1 MTSKYAYALCEAC
14 RKKIARFNRAEA
26 ARRKKLNLP
35 MGGRPRKKIDGDV
48 LARVRAGTLTLEE
61 AAATV
66 GMSTVTLRRRLR
78 EQEDADGR

>member
-26 ARRKKLNLP
+26 ERRRKLKLP
-35 MGGRPRKKIDGDV
+35 TGRPRKTVDQDV
-48 LARVRAGTLTLEE
+48 LARVRAGTLTLKD
-61 AAATV
+61 AAAKV